1 MKIKDKRPFYHEGLQ
16 FECTRCG
23 GCCSGFPGYVWLSE
37 SEMERLRTHLGLD
50 RAVFISRYTKV
61 VRGFGPPRISLV
73 EKQGFD
79 CIFFDYGS
87 DLVCSDKICSD
98 RVCSDRA
105 CTVYDARPYQCRSYP
120 FWKRNLVCMSDWD
133 RTADFCPGLNRG
145 RTYSQEEIEEFMS
158 FVPEYN
164 IRRFSQV
171 VRRELGF

>member
-37 SEMERLRTHLGLD
+37 PELERLSTNLGLD
-50 RAVFISRYTKV
+50 RTVFISRYTKV

-79 CIFFDYGS
+79 CIFFDYSS
-87 DLVCSDKICSD
+87 DPVCTD
-98 RVCSDRA
+98 RVCK
-105 CTVYDARPYQCRSYP
+105 VYDARPYQCSSYP
-120 FWKRNLVCMSDWD
+120 FWKKNLVYRSDWD
-133 RTADFCPGLNRG
+133 RTARFCPGLNRG
-145 RTYSQEEIEEFMS
+145 RTYSREEIEDFLS
-158 FVPEYN
+158 YFPEYN
-164 IRRFSQV
+164 IRRFSQA